1 MKKLENVSKAQRKVL
16 NAYAAKFAIDKGY
29 NDLLC
34 ENIGA
39 FAADTD
45 RMILEVQAHIG
56 GRAVVA
62 FDDGSVFWFVKFGL
76 SCERIAA

>member
-16 NAYAAKFAIDKGY
+16 NAYAAKFAIAKDY
-29 NDLLC
+29 NDQLC
-34 ENIGA
+34 EMIGT

-45 RMILEVQAHIG
+45 RMILEVQAHTE

-62 FDDGSVFWFVKFGL
+62 FDDGSIFEFVKNGL
-76 SCERIAA
+76 FCNRVAA